1 MPACAPPGRDGVP
14 LASPLP
20 NPDHAP
26 KGAEPIF
33 HMPEFVTLVF
43 TGRLVPPSFAE
54 FVRHR
59 AGRLALEHGLG
70 AVEAD
75 SAEVMVRGHPDLID
89 AFEMAC
95 SLGPLD
101 CMILACHR
109 AVPGDGAAR

>member
-1 MPACAPPGRDGVP
+1 
-14 LASPLP
+14 
-20 NPDHAP
+20 
-26 KGAEPIF
+26 
-33 HMPEFVTLVF
+33 MPEFVTLVF

-70 AVEAD
+70 PVEAEF
-75 SAEVMVRGHPDLID
+75 AEVTVRGHPDLVD

-101 CMILACHR
+101 CIVLDCRR
-109 AVPGDGAAR
+109 AVPAEDAAR